1 MEYTIYY
8 IFDKSNQN
16 DYDYILTKNHLTKA
30 LYAIKNSKTETILK
44 RILLNNNYE
53 TRVIKKYTDTS
64 KDLLLNELKDL
75 KSHPLGKGD
84 PKKGGFTG
92 TLIEKHNITKQA
104 SLTNGKAREHFIY
117 DFLTENKLFNKDLHR
132 AKYIYSEFDFYD
144 NNGYLYEIKS
154 LTYSVNKYRS
164 AVMNSNKIIYD
175 NYIFIFEYTEAN
187 NVKELYYHLY
197 DVNKKYNER
206 YITPYNRLNVCSVI
220 DIPICDLV
228 RFYDG
233 NQIIDFVNPCK
244 TITDLNQLEIFK
256 EIIRLDEVKSS
267 RN

>member
-1 MEYTIYY
+1 
-8 IFDKSNQN
+8 
-16 DYDYILTKNHLTKA
+16 
-30 LYAIKNSKTETILK
+30 
-44 RILLNNNYE
+44 
-53 TRVIKKYTDTS
+53 
-64 KDLLLNELKDL
+64 
-75 KSHPLGKGD
+75 
-84 PKKGGFTG
+84 
-92 TLIEKHNITKQA
+92 
-104 SLTNGKAREHFIY
+104 
-117 DFLTENKLFNKDLHR
+117 
-132 AKYIYSEFDFYD
+132 
-144 NNGYLYEIKS
+144 
-154 LTYSVNKYRS
+154 
-164 AVMNSNKIIYD
+164 MNSNKIIYD

-244 TITDLNQLEIFK
+244 TITDLHQLEIFN